1 MTDDAR
7 PREERGGDFA
17 AGANPADRNEHRH
30 GAVVHSH
37 EHRGPH
43 EHGDD
48 LEYDEAH
55 DPEQDGPPGS
65 DARRTGAR

>member
-1 MTDDAR
+1 MGDSGRESPGGGAAR
-7 PREERGGDFA
+7 ERYA
-17 AGANPADRNEHRH
+17 STNNPADPTEHRH
-30 GAVVHSH
+30 GDVVHSH

-55 DPEQDGPPGS
+55 DPDTWPTEPPQ
-65 DARRTGAR
+65 R